1 MGTIGDR
8 LGAPAPNLDED
19 TNPNKRTNER
29 TNERTTMFSKTK
41 TAAIAWAALAFTAGC
56 ADASSSRGR
65 LLQQVQP
72 VQSVTALDTVEGLIP
87 QRIKIDPYID
97 FMPLAEL
104 EAEAPAF
111 ENAPYPRTGVNFAAG
126 PQGDAAPN
134 SQVNEVDETPV
145 VQDDATDAIDNAT
158 DLYSWNA
165 TDAANTGT
173 DLLNDA
179 IPTGIQGAPLNSTAN
194 GTIVNDAGDV
204 ANLTISSTED

>member
-1 MGTIGDR
+1 
-8 LGAPAPNLDED
+8 
-19 TNPNKRTNER
+19 
-29 TNERTTMFSKTK
+29 MFSKTK
-41 TAAIAWAALAFTAGC
+41 TAAIACAALAFTAGC

-111 ENAPYPRTGVNFAAG
+111 ENAPYPRAGVNFAAG
-126 PQGDAAPN
+126 PQGDAAPD
-134 SQVNEVDETPV
+134 SQVNEVDETTV
-145 VQDDATDAIDNAT
+145 VQDDATNAIDNAT

-165 TDAANTGT
+165 TDATGLEWNATDASGAANTNHLDDRRT
-173 DLLNDA
+173 WFRYVVIEREAECSLDICHFVA
-179 IPTGIQGAPLNSTAN
+179 SPTFN
-194 GTIVNDAGDV
+194 GCCVMPASPAGCG
-204 ANLTISSTED
+204 

>member
-1 MGTIGDR
+1 MGQLETGSAHQHR
-8 LGAPAPNLDED
+8 
-19 TNPNKRTNER
+19 TSTKTQTQTNER

-41 TAAIAWAALAFTAGC
+41 TAAIACAALAFTAGC

-145 VQDDATDAIDNAT
+145 VQDDARTPLTTPPI
-158 DLYSWNA
+158 SIR
-165 TDAANTGT
+165 GT
-173 DLLNDA
+173 RRTPLA
-179 IPTGIQGAPLNSTAN
+179 PPTPPRT
-194 GTIVNDAGDV
+194 
-204 ANLTISSTED
+204 

>member
-1 MGTIGDR
+1 MGQLETGSAHQHR
-8 LGAPAPNLDED
+8 
-19 TNPNKRTNER
+19 TSTKTQTQTNER

-41 TAAIAWAALAFTAGC
+41 TAAIACAALAFTAGC

-111 ENAPYPRTGVNFAAG
+111 ENAPYPRAGVNFAAG
-126 PQGDAAPN
+126 PQGDAAPDT
-134 SQVNEVDETPV
+134 QVNETPV
-145 VQDDATDAIDNAT
+145 VQDDATNAIDNAT

-165 TDAANTGT
+165 TDATGLEWHATDASGAANTTT

-194 GTIVNDAGDV
+194 GTIVN
-204 ANLTISSTED
+204 

>member
-19 TNPNKRTNER
+19 TNPN
-29 TNERTTMFSKTK
+29 ERTTMFSKTK
-41 TAAIAWAALAFTAGC
+41 TAAIACAALAFTAGC

-72 VQSVTALDTVEGLIP
+72 VTALDTVEGLIP

-111 ENAPYPRTGVNFAAG
+111 ENAPYPRPGVNFAAG
-126 PQGDAAPN
+126 PQGDAAPD
-134 SQVNEVDETPV
+134 SQVNEV
-145 VQDDATDAIDNAT
+145 
-158 DLYSWNA
+158 
-165 TDAANTGT
+165 
-173 DLLNDA
+173 
-179 IPTGIQGAPLNSTAN
+179 
-194 GTIVNDAGDV
+194 
-204 ANLTISSTED
+204 

>member
-1 MGTIGDR
+1 MGITIGDR

-19 TNPNKRTNER
+19 TNPNER

-41 TAAIAWAALAFTAGC
+41 TAAIACAALAFSAGC
-56 ADASSSRGR
+56 ADAFSARGR
-65 LLQQVQP
+65 LRQQV
-72 VQSVTALDTVEGLIP
+72 STLDTVEGLIP
-87 QRIKIDPYID
+87 QRINIDPYID

-111 ENAPYPRTGVNFAAG
+111 ENAPYPRAGVNFAAG
-126 PQGDAAPN
+126 PQGDAAPG
-134 SQVNEVDETPV
+134 SQVNETPV
-145 VQDDATDAIDNAT
+145 VQDDAIDNAT

-165 TDAANTGT
+165 TDATGLEWNATDAPGAANTT
-173 DLLNDA
+173 MDLLNDA

-194 GTIVNDAGDV
+194 GTIVNDAGNV

>member
-1 MGTIGDR
+1 MG
-8 LGAPAPNLDED
+8 
-19 TNPNKRTNER
+19 
-29 TNERTTMFSKTK
+29 
-41 TAAIAWAALAFTAGC
+41 AFTAGC

-111 ENAPYPRTGVNFAAG
+111 ENAPYPRAGVDFAAG
-126 PQGDAAPN
+126 PQGDAAPD

-158 DLYSWNA
+158 DLEWNA
-165 TDAANTGT
+165 TDAPGAANTT
-173 DLLNDA
+173 ADLLNDA
-179 IPTGIQGAPLNSTAN
+179 IPAGIQGNESAL
-194 GTIVNDAGDV
+194 
-204 ANLTISSTED
+204 

>member
-1 MGTIGDR
+1 
-8 LGAPAPNLDED
+8 
-19 TNPNKRTNER
+19 
-29 TNERTTMFSKTK
+29 MFSKTK
-41 TAAIAWAALAFTAGC
+41 TAAIACAALAFSAGC
-56 ADASSSRGR
+56 ADAFSARVPREGR
-65 LLQQVQP
+65 LLQQV
-72 VQSVTALDTVEGLIP
+72 STLDTVEGLIP

-111 ENAPYPRTGVNFAAG
+111 ENAPYPRAGVNFAAG
-126 PQGDAAPN
+126 PQGDAAPD

-145 VQDDATDAIDNAT
+145 VQDDAIDNAT

-165 TDAANTGT
+165 TDATGLEWNATDAPGAANTT
-173 DLLNDA
+173 MDLLNDA

-194 GTIVNDAGDV
+194 GTIVNDAGNV

>member
-1 MGTIGDR
+1 MG
-8 LGAPAPNLDED
+8 
-19 TNPNKRTNER
+19 
-29 TNERTTMFSKTK
+29 
-41 TAAIAWAALAFTAGC
+41 AFTAGC

-87 QRIKIDPYID
+87 QRIKIDPY
-97 FMPLAEL
+97 
-104 EAEAPAF
+104 
-111 ENAPYPRTGVNFAAG
+111 
-126 PQGDAAPN
+126 PQGDAAPD

-145 VQDDATDAIDNAT
+145 VQDDATNAIDNAT

-165 TDAANTGT
+165 TDATGLEWNATDASGAANTTT

>member
-1 MGTIGDR
+1 MGSQLETGS
-8 LGAPAPNLDED
+8 AHQH
-19 TNPNKRTNER
+19 RTSTKTQTQ

-41 TAAIAWAALAFTAGC
+41 TAAIACAALAFTAGC

-111 ENAPYPRTGVNFAAG
+111 ENAP
-126 PQGDAAPN
+126 D

-145 VQDDATDAIDNAT
+145 VQDDATNAIDNAT
-158 DLYSWNA
+158 DLYSWY
-165 TDAANTGT
+165 
-173 DLLNDA
+173 
-179 IPTGIQGAPLNSTAN
+179 
-194 GTIVNDAGDV
+194 
-204 ANLTISSTED
+204 

>member
-1 MGTIGDR
+1 
-8 LGAPAPNLDED
+8 
-19 TNPNKRTNER
+19 
-29 TNERTTMFSKTK
+29 MFSKTK
-41 TAAIAWAALAFTAGC
+41 TAAIACAALAFTAGC

-111 ENAPYPRTGVNFAAG
+111 ENAPYPRAGVNFAAG
-126 PQGDAAPN
+126 PQGDAAPD

-145 VQDDATDAIDNAT
+145 VQDDAIDNAT

-165 TDAANTGT
+165 TDATGLEWNATAANTTT